1 MKLWFHRGVRASKK
15 AHGIV
20 NALQADKVKKIAVV
34 RHAALGDMMLTR
46 PFLIEARK
54 AFPNA
59 VITLSTV
66 SNYTRGTP
74 DDLVNRVHIMHGSD
88 KKHASISER
97 IRNARELGEQD
108 IIFDLAASNRST
120 WLCLLTRAKL
130 KIGFPYKRFHARFV
144 YDIAIH
150 RSDLDFEV
158 NDMLK
163 QLNIFGIKTAYP
175 HQFAMPGDAL
185 RRDSP
190 YVVYFIGA
198 STPDKCWPHDHFA
211 GLIDRMASRWP
222 DHDHLVL
229 EGIQKWETADK
240 ILEHIGER
248 TNVTRFFTDTIEA
261 TTSLIK
267 GADMVVSNDT
277 GIRHIAIA
285 SDTPTAGIFYA
296 DPFRYWPRYGY
307 HDIALPRGDA
317 AHPSVEDM
325 FIACNGIMQQ
335 L

>member
-1 MKLWFHRGVRASKK
+1 MKLWFHRGVRVSKK
-15 AHGIV
+15 ARNTVSTLH
-20 NALQADKVKKIAVV
+20 ADKIKNIAVI

-59 VITLSTV
+59 TITLSIV

-74 DDLVNRVHIMHGSD
+74 EDLVDRVHIMHGSD
-88 KKHASISER
+88 KKDATITER
-97 IRNARELGEQD
+97 LRNARELGEQD

-144 YDIAIH
+144 YDIATH

-158 NDMLK
+158 TDMLK
-163 QLNIFGIKTAYP
+163 QLNIFGISTAWP
-175 HQFAMPGDAL
+175 HQYAMPGEAL
-185 RRDSP
+185 QRDRP
-190 YVVYFIGA
+190 CVVYFIGA
-198 STPDKCWPHDHFA
+198 STPEKCWPAEHYA
-211 GLIDRMASRWP
+211 RLIGRMATTWP
-222 DHDHLVL
+222 DHDHLIL
-229 EGIQKWETADK
+229 EGLAPWETADR
-240 ILEHIGER
+240 ILAQMDTHN
-248 TNVTRFFTDTIEA
+248 NVMVYNTDTIEL

-267 GADMVVSNDT
+267 AADMVVSNDT

-285 SDTPTAGIFYA
+285 CGTPTAGIFYA
-296 DPFRYWPRYGY
+296 DPFRYWPRYQC
-307 HDIALPRGDA
+307 HDIAIPAENA
-317 AHPSVEDM
+317 AHPSVNDM
-325 FIACNGIMQQ
+325 VAACNGIMQQ